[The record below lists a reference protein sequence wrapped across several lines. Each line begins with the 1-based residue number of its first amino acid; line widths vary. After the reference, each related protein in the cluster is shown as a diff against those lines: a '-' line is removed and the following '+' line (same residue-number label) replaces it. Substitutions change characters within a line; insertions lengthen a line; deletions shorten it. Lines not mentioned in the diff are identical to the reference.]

1 MPLYQ
6 TITYTTTG
14 TKQSLN
20 LDPSIVPFNAAITVT
35 LTGGTTSYKL
45 QYSITPF
52 TIADANA
59 NWFDSADIPAATAAS
74 ATVGFITPVSR
85 VRLVIAALGGGG
97 SLVLETNQGIST
109 N

>member
-20 LDPSIVPFNAAITVT
+20 VDPSIVPFNAAITVL
-35 LTGGTTSYKL
+35 LTGTASYKL
-45 QYSITPF
+45 QYSLTPF
-52 TIADANA
+52 TIADASA
-59 NWFDSADIPAATAAS
+59 NWFDSGDIPAATITS
-74 ATVGFITPVSR
+74 AVTGFLTPVSR
-85 VRLVIAALGGGG
+85 VRLVIASISG
-97 SLVLETNQGIST
+97 SLVMEINQGMST